1 MTRPDTPT
9 LRAHLGLFAVN
20 LIYGINFSVAKSVMG
35 EGYLTPFVF
44 ILVRVLGATALFWA
58 FACTM
63 PREPLRRADVPL
75 LVLCSLF
82 GVVINQLM
90 FFSGLERTTTINASL
105 IMITAPIL
113 VLLISSV
120 WLGER
125 ITWRKVAGIALGA
138 LGVYFLLGG
147 RQFSLADETVV
158 GDLFILIN
166 ASSYAFYLVLVKPLM
181 RRYHPYTVIRWVFTF
196 AVVPVLV
203 VSFREV
209 PAIDW
214 AGFPGHVWLRIAY
227 VVVFTTFL
235 AYLLNIFALR
245 QVNPTMVG
253 IYIYLQPV
261 LAGLIG
267 ALFFDERW
275 TLLRAAAAACI
286 FAGVLLVSIAR
297 THPPKPTT

>member
-1 MTRPDTPT
+1 MRTI
-9 LRAHLGLFAVN
+9 RAHLGLFAVN
-20 LIYGINFSVAKSVMG
+20 LIYGINYSVAKSVMG
-35 EGYLTPFVF
+35 GGFLTPFVF
-44 ILVRVLGATALFWA
+44 ILVRVLGACALFWA
-58 FACTM
+58 IARFM
-63 PREPLRRADVPL
+63 PSERLRRADVPL
-75 LVLCSLF
+75 LVLCSFF

-113 VLLISSV
+113 VLFISSV

-125 ITWRKVAGIALGA
+125 ITWRTVGGIALGA
-138 LGVYFLLGG
+138 LGFYFLMGG
-147 RQFSLADETVV
+147 RQFSLTDDTVV

-166 ASSYAFYLVLVKPLM
+166 ASSYAFYLVMVKPLM
-181 RRYHPYTVIRWVFTF
+181 RRYHPYTVIKWVFTI
-196 AVVPVLV
+196 AVVPVLL
-203 VSFREV
+203 VSVREV

-214 AGFPGHVWLRIAY
+214 SGLPGHVWLRIAY

-245 QVNPTMVG
+245 RVNPTVVG

-261 LAGLIG
+261 LAGIIG

-297 THPPKPTT
+297 TNDIKPTT